1 MYGFLV
7 ASHNVVRWIV
17 VILGLVAVIR
27 SFWGWLGKKEWNTT
41 DRKIGVF
48 FTSAMDVQLLL
59 GVILYFVFSNWG
71 LKAILEKGMSF
82 VMGESQYRFFGI
94 EHAFYMTLAV
104 VFAHLGSM
112 LPKKVEASPAKFK
125 RAALWFSLSFLI
137 ILIAIP
143 WWRPLFPGL

>member
-94 EHAFYMTLAV
+94 EHAFYMILAV

-125 RAALWFSLSFLI
+125 RAALWFFLSFLI